1 MPAKEG
7 GLAVA
12 FLVGRQNNNRIYVI
26 MQTKLPKAI
35 D

>member
-12 FLVGRQNNNRIYVI
+12 FLVGRQNNRIYVI
-26 MQTKLPKAI
+26 MQTKLPKAV